1 MKSVFTVLVGY
12 VVFGASTILLFK
24 AAGVNP
30 RQERELEFR
39 IWSTLYGVF
48 FAPTGGSVAAR
59 IAGKS
64 EIVHASAMACIL
76 AVIATVSL
84 ITQPGHGSLWS
95 HIAAP
100 GFMAPVGILGR
111 VVRARQV
118 RIKA

>member
-1 MKSVFTVLVGY
+1 MKSVFAILVGY
-12 VVFGASTILLFK
+12 VVFGASTILLFRV
-24 AAGVNP
+24 ASVNP

-48 FAPTGGSVAAR
+48 FAPTGGYVAAR
-59 IAGKS
+59 IAGRS
-64 EIVHASAMACIL
+64 EIAHATALACIL

-84 ITQPGHGSLWS
+84 ITQPGHGSPWS
-95 HIAAP
+95 HIAAL
-100 GFMAPVGILGR
+100 GFMAPAGILGR